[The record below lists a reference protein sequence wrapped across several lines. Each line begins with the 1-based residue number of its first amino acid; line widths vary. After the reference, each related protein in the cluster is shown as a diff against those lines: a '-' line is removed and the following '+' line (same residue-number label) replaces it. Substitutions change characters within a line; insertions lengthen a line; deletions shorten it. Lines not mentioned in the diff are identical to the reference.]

1 MPRVPP
7 TQAAFLVAR
16 IITTIH
22 RVCQLVPVPMG
33 LIRMPRLVS
42 AQVAR
47 LSVQLA
53 TSQLLAS
60 LVQTLIFSIMLP
72 V

>member
-7 TQAAFLVAR
+7 TRAAFLVAQ

-22 RVCQLVPVPMG
+22 RVCQLVPVQMG